1 MNKADKFLYGGFVV
15 VAFGGIVAMLVSV
28 FSPPK
33 QTAEETAKTPKATVE
48 KPIEDVPNQME
59 QWRQGVENARRQREA
74 DEALAEQI
82 KNDPELAKLIGDR
95 GRNAPR
101 KQSAF

>member
-1 MNKADKFLYGGFVV
+1 MNKTDKFLYGGFAVV
-15 VAFGGIVAMLVSV
+15 IIGGIVAMLVSV

-33 QTAEETAKTPKATVE
+33 QPAEETVEAPKATVE

-59 QWRQGVENARRQREA
+59 QWRQGVENARLQREQ

-82 KNDPELAKLIGDR
+82 KNDPERAKWIQAEEDA
-95 GRNAPR
+95 NHA
-101 KQSAF
+101 K